1 MRTPAGEVMI
11 DAGGRANG
19 RGAYICNNSECLK
32 KAIRSK
38 ALGRALKI
46 EIPDEI
52 LEALVKE
59 IENGS

>member
-1 MRTPAGEVMI
+1 MI

-38 ALGRALKI
+38 ALGRTLKI

-52 LEALVKE
+52 LEALEKE
-59 IENGS
+59 IGNGS